1 MPVPDDLA
9 VAGDALVPVPHRVV
23 ERIDES
29 ADTVTLVLAP
39 MDDSQSGAD
48 TPAPGQ
54 FHMLWC
60 FSVGEAPISVSE
72 IHPNGRVAHTVR
84 GVGPVTRALTRSAP
98 GDVIGVRG
106 PFGVGWD
113 VAAAMGRD
121 LLLVGGGIGLAPLRP
136 VLQRVLEARAEFGR
150 VSVLVGAR
158 SPDALLF
165 AAELD
170 AARAHDVQVEVVV
183 DQAPRGWTGDV
194 GLVTM
199 LIPRVRVDSSATA
212 AMLCGPEVMMRR
224 VGLELLDRGFAPDR
238 LTLSLERNMQCAVG
252 SCGHCQLGPLF
263 VCRDGPVFT
272 WPRVNPLLSVRER

>member
-1 MPVPDDLA
+1 M
-9 VAGDALVPVPHRVV
+9 V

-39 MDDSQSGAD
+39 MDDSQSAAD
-48 TPAPGQ
+48 VPAPGQ

-60 FSVGEAPISVSE
+60 FSVGEVPISVSE
-72 IHPNGRVAHTVR
+72 IGSNGRVAHTVR

-136 VLQRVLEARAEFGR
+136 VLHRVLQARARFGR
-150 VSVLVGAR
+150 VAVLVGAR

-199 LIPRVRVDSSATA
+199 LIPRARVDPGATA

-238 LTLSLERNMQCAVG
+238 LALSLERDMQCAVG

-263 VCRDGPVFT
+263 VCRDGPVFM
-272 WPRVNPLLSVRER
+272 WPRVNPLLAVRER